1 MVDFPKGFN
10 ELAHAFLE
18 RFSSAVA
25 QTLTLVSRE
34 GPEVTRFV
42 QKFCLS
48 PFEARRKTA
57 FLENTVRLDTQEG
70 PGRSDFH
77 RKKGFSESETAHTE
91 KLIHTMIFY
100 LGTLI

>member
-1 MVDFPKGFN
+1 MKLWRFCGYYSEIIVHLWILWFYSKYNSCGYYSKNMVDFPKGFN

-42 QKFCLS
+42 QKFCLMS
-48 PFEARRKTA
+48 I
-57 FLENTVRLDTQEG
+57 
-70 PGRSDFH
+70 RS
-77 RKKGFSESETAHTE
+77 
-91 KLIHTMIFY
+91 
-100 LGTLI
+100 